1 MNKTGIIVFSFLLTI
16 GGIGS
21 SYVPIFAAEQKSPEE
36 QKTPDYIMDTSD
48 IGNSDNG
55 VLRSEQLLEL
65 GSVTP
70 GALSIEGEQSL
81 RQGSL
86 NRALTVLQRSVELA
100 PLDMD
105 VRILYAQTLEKKL
118 AMQKDKRDPK
128 LFNFLV
134 KQWLFVYN
142 KAEFYDQKMLGLNAV
157 FTLTGTK
164 PKRWENNTKFLA
176 RVLRDENN
184 KPKVAVKD
192 KQPPK
197 KLKKKSDD
205 DDNFDLDTELT
216 QSKQQPY

>member
-1 MNKTGIIVFSFLLTI
+1 MNKTAIIITSLLLTI
-16 GGIGS
+16 GGVGS
-21 SYVPIFAAEQKSPEE
+21 NNVPIFAEDQKSAEE
-36 QKTPDYIMDTSD
+36 QKTPDYIMDTTD

-65 GSVTP
+65 GSLTP

-118 AMQKDKRDPK
+118 AMQKDKKDPK

-142 KAEFYDQKMLGLNAV
+142 KSEYYDQKMLGLDSIVN
-157 FTLTGTK
+157 LTKTK
-164 PKRWENNTKFLA
+164 PRHWENNKKFLA
-176 RVLRDENN
+176 RVMRDENN
-184 KPKVAVKD
+184 KSKVTVKD
-192 KQPPK
+192 KDIKPAK
-197 KLKKKSDD
+197 HFKKKDNDD
-205 DDNFDLDTELT
+205 MDLDTELT